1 MRIIAVAKRFKKLP
15 SEILKLDYEDFCFDE
30 YCDFLMSNIE
40 NENYPRFTDI
50 DIFKEKREEV
60 EKRKREEKQERKE
73 KEGNTERK
81 NFLEM
86 LREKGE
92 I

>member
-1 MRIIAVAKRFKKLP
+1 MP

-40 NENYPRFTDI
+40 NENYPKFTDI
-50 DIFKEKREEV
+50 DIFKEKREEA
-60 EKRKREEKQERKE
+60 EKRKREEKEERKE
-73 KEGNTERK
+73 KDVNMERK
-81 NFLEM
+81 NFIEM

>member
-30 YCDFLMSNIE
+30 YCDFLLSNIE
-40 NENYPRFTDI
+40 NENYPKFTDI
-50 DIFKEKREEV
+50 DIFKEKREEA
-60 EKRKREEKQERKE
+60 EKRKREEHEE
-73 KEGNTERK
+73 KKTDIKERK

>member
-30 YCDFLMSNIE
+30 YCDFLLSNIE
-40 NENYPRFTDI
+40 NENYPKFTDI

-60 EKRKREEKQERKE
+60 EKRKIEEHEEKKTDI
-73 KEGNTERK
+73 KERK
-81 NFLEM
+81 NFIEM

>member
-1 MRIIAVAKRFKKLP
+1 MRIIAVAKRFNKLP
-15 SEILKLDYEDFCFDE
+15 SEVLKLSYEDFCFDE

-40 NENYPRFTDI
+40 NENYPKFTDI
-50 DIFKEKREEV
+50 DIFKEQREDV
-60 EKRKREEKQERKE
+60 EKRKKEEKQEKKE
-73 KEGNTERK
+73 KEENIERK

>member
-30 YCDFLMSNIE
+30 YCDFLLSNIE
-40 NENYPRFTDI
+40 NENYPKFTDI

-60 EKRKREEKQERKE
+60 EKRKIEEHEEKKTDI
-73 KEGNTERK
+73 KERK